1 MTGHQIK
8 VADSKQ
14 KWGGGGGGG
23 HFSMQSRTEL
33 WSSLPQYR
41 ADDKILHRFRKSL
54 DKLTTEKLI
63 SITIS

>member
-8 VADSKQ
+8 VADSKRT
-14 KWGGGGGGG
+14 GGGT
-23 HFSMQSRTEL
+23 SPCSLEL
-33 WSSLPQYR
+33 NYGAQYR